1 MGLKSTYEQ
10 YPQSFLNKCN
20 KSVSIFVDNV
30 DNVDNND
37 VQSINLLFMVFFL
50 LKRLFLLWINLL
62 KKCI

>member
-10 YPQSFLNKCN
+10 YPQSFLNKRN

-30 DNVDNND
+30 DNND
-37 VQSINLLFMVFFL
+37 VQSISLLFMVFFL